1 MCQDLSEGKNAVAPL
16 FKENCPVAYFWIIEM
31 FSHSYFTQYEDS
43 TQELFFSRHAQ
54 WNAKNNLL
62 CNYCS
67 HTEMSQGSGWIK
79 VEFQWYSALIP
90 QRHMPSSWVS
100 HFQINLSW
108 LLYWQTQRGI
118 WRGKPVTYL
127 PRVKPPLLG
136 CFQVIPDNSCRGWYI

>member
-1 MCQDLSEGKNAVAPL
+1 MPCSLLLNYWDVQSLVPYTLWGFYTRNL
-16 FKENCPVAYFWIIEM
+16 
-31 FSHSYFTQYEDS
+31 ED
-43 TQELFFSRHAQ
+43 FFSRHAQ

-90 QRHMPSSWVS
+90 QLQMPSSWVS

-108 LLYWQTQRGI
+108 LFYWQTQGGI
-118 WRGKPVTYL
+118 WRGKPVTYI